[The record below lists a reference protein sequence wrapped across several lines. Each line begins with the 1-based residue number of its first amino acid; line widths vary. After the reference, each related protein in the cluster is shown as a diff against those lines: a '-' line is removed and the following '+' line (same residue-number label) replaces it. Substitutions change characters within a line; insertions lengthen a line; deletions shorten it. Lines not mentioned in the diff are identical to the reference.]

1 MDNIEE
7 IKGSRDVSLRT
18 TALGRWRGEEQVI
31 DYGMIMICREGS
43 AALRVNFSTWRLSP
57 GAVITLFPGD
67 MTVVVESS
75 PDFSVEV
82 LQYSASLLREASLQL
97 EQTVYSHLRA
107 DRCRTESP
115 VLTRIINNM
124 FALLG
129 VYFGQPDC
137 ICLDQLV
144 LLQLKAFFMG
154 FYDYIYRHPNR
165 RVEEE
170 GVSPRVKELFNRFM
184 MEMESRYRES
194 RDVAFYASL
203 LNITPKYLNLITR
216 RVSGHTAK
224 TLIDQY
230 VVLQL
235 KLSLRSEGRSAKQLA
250 WDYHFSD
257 LSFFCR
263 YFKQHTGLTPMQFVK
278 GLGADEAYK
287 DTLAD

>member
-1 MDNIEE
+1 MSNIEE
-7 IKGSRDVSLRT
+7 IRGSRDVSLRT
-18 TALGRWRGEEQVI
+18 TALGRWRTEDQVI
-31 DYGMIMICREGS
+31 DYGVIMICREGS

-67 MTVVVESS
+67 MVVVTESS
-75 PDFSVEV
+75 IDFSVEM

-115 VLTRIINNM
+115 VLTKIINNM

-129 VYFGQPDC
+129 VYFSQPDC

-144 LLQLKAFFMG
+144 LLQLKAFFIG
-154 FYDYIYRHPNR
+154 FHDYMYRSPGER
-165 RVEEE
+165 KDEE
-170 GVSPRVKELFNRFM
+170 GSPRVRELFSRFM
-184 MEMESRYRES
+184 MEMENRFRQS
-194 RDVAFYASL
+194 RDVAYYASL
-203 LNITPKYLNLITR
+203 LHITPKYLNLITR

-230 VVLQL
+230 VILQL
-235 KLSLRSEGRSAKQLA
+235 KLSLRSEGKSAKQLA
-250 WDYHFSD
+250 WEYHFSD

-263 YFKQHTGLTPMQFVK
+263 YFKQHTGMTPMQFVK
-278 GLGADEAYK
+278 SLSAEGADR
-287 DTLAD
+287 DLLTD

>member
-1 MDNIEE
+1 MNNIEE

-18 TALGRWRGEEQVI
+18 TALGRWRSEEQVI

-43 AALRVNFSTWRLSP
+43 ASLRVNFSTWRLSP

-67 MTVVVESS
+67 MTAVVESS
-75 PDFSVEV
+75 VDFSVEV

-144 LLQLKAFFMG
+144 LLQLKAFFLG
-154 FYDYIYRHPNR
+154 FHDYMYRNPGVR
-165 RVEEE
+165 KDEE

-235 KLSLRSEGRSAKQLA
+235 KLSLRSCERSVKELA
-250 WDYHFSD
+250 WNYHFSD
-257 LSFFCR
+257 QSFFCR
-263 YFKQHTGLTPMQFVK
+263 YFKQHTGMTPMQFVRSE
-278 GLGADEAYK
+278 GTGASEP
-287 DTLAD
+287 

>member
-1 MDNIEE
+1 MNKIEE
-7 IKGSRDVSLRT
+7 IRGSRDVSLRT
-18 TALGRWRGEEQVI
+18 TALGRWRAEDQVI
-31 DYGMIMICREGS
+31 DFGMIMICREGS

-57 GAVITLFPGD
+57 GAVLTLFPGD
-67 MTVVVESS
+67 MVVVAESS
-75 PDFSVEV
+75 IDFSVEA

-129 VYFGQPDC
+129 VYFGQPEC

-144 LLQLKAFFMG
+144 LLQLKAFFLG

-165 RVEEE
+165 RKEEE
-170 GVSPRVKELFNRFM
+170 DVSPRVKELFNRFM
-184 MEMESRYRES
+184 MEMESRFRES

-230 VVLQL
+230 TVLQL
-235 KLSLRSEGRSAKQLA
+235 KLSLRSEGKSAKQLA
-250 WDYHFSD
+250 WEYHFSD

-263 YFKQHTGLTPMQFVK
+263 YFKQHTGMTPMQFVK
-278 GLGADEAYK
+278 SLSAEGADR
-287 DTLAD
+287 DLLAD